1 VHADWPEIIGLGLR
15 QGHRKSR
22 QGHSSASVPR
32 NPWNDAL
39 LPVIVETCR
48 RKGSDGRHK
57 QRFDQ
62 GASQASS
69 SGIRIAGADRY
80 RATFQDNLRLT
91 KNTPPSW
98 AIAVNAN
105 VGPAL
110 GSAWQRVRPG
120 LPRPLDAGSV
130 ALVTLP
136 TSPFWARRYTRMF
149 LDSCRGIGEDTT
161 EAAELLV
168 SELVTNA
175 VRFANGPGRAPRYS
189 ERADAGVISL
199 SLRHFRGSLLI
210 EVYDTD
216 RNPPVL
222 SGPDDFA
229 ESGRGLVLVNALS
242 KEWSYFFPPD
252 GGKVVYCVLEIA

>member
-1 VHADWPEIIGLGLR
+1 M
-15 QGHRKSR
+15 
-22 QGHSSASVPR
+22 
-32 NPWNDAL
+32 
-39 LPVIVETCR
+39 T
-48 RKGSDGRHK
+48 
-57 QRFDQ
+57 
-62 GASQASS
+62 
-69 SGIRIAGADRY
+69 
-80 RATFQDNLRLT
+80 
-91 KNTPPSW
+91 
-98 AIAVNAN
+98 VNAN

-110 GSAWQRVRPG
+110 GSAWQPVRAG

-149 LDSCRGIGEDTT
+149 LDSCRGIGEGTT

-175 VRFANGPGRAPRYS
+175 VRFANGPGRAPRYFK
-189 ERADAGVISL
+189 RADASVISL

-229 ESGRGLVLVNALS
+229 ESGWGLVLVNALS
-242 KEWSYFFPPD
+242 KEWSYFFPPG
-252 GGKVVYCVLEIA
+252 GGKVVYCVLEMA

>member
-1 VHADWPEIIGLGLR
+1 M
-15 QGHRKSR
+15 
-22 QGHSSASVPR
+22 
-32 NPWNDAL
+32 
-39 LPVIVETCR
+39 
-48 RKGSDGRHK
+48 
-57 QRFDQ
+57 
-62 GASQASS
+62 
-69 SGIRIAGADRY
+69 
-80 RATFQDNLRLT
+80 
-91 KNTPPSW
+91 
-98 AIAVNAN
+98 NAN

-110 GSAWQRVRPG
+110 GSAWQPVRPG

-149 LDSCRGIGEDTT
+149 LDSCQGIGEGTT

-175 VRFANGPGRAPRYS
+175 VRFANDAGYGPPYTK
-189 ERADAGVISL
+189 RADASVISL
-199 SLRHFRGSLLI
+199 SLRYFRGSLLI

-216 RNPPVL
+216 RNPPAL
-222 SGPDDFA
+222 SSPDDLA

-242 KEWSYFFPPD
+242 KEWSYFFAPG